1 MTGTPKVEKQDWE
14 NNLAHARALYANAQE
29 VIRFVDTKTSVLT
42 GILTVTTG
50 IPLALLPYVLV
61 RKSDE
66 SSALVQW
73 YSGGGHGK
81 MVVIAAIVT
90 TLLGF
95 CCGIFSLLASTN
107 GLMSRVPRVGGEIQ
121 EALTLEL
128 GRVLL
133 RTFTLGLMGKR
144 ATRNEVLTSLFPI
157 FRFDQADRALKN
169 FRKLG
174 QGAYTRSEILEEY
187 AAQLESVGSILNIK
201 IS

>member
-14 NNLAHARALYANAQE
+14 NNLAHARALYPNAQE

-157 FRFDQADRALKN
+157 FRFDEA
-169 FRKLG
+169 
-174 QGAYTRSEILEEY
+174 
-187 AAQLESVGSILNIK
+187 
-201 IS
+201 